1 MGANVTIA
9 TFAPMFFTFAPTNLC
24 FAPMNVR
31 FALAESSVIL

>member
-9 TFAPMFFTFAPTNLC
+9 TFAPMLFTFAPTNLC

>member
-1 MGANVTIA
+1 MGANVTIDA
-9 TFAPMFFTFAPTNLC
+9 FAPMYFAFAPTNLC

>member
-9 TFAPMFFTFAPTNLC
+9 TFAPMFFAFVSTNLC

-31 FALAESSVIL
+31 FAMAESSVIL